1 MKSLENSVRI
11 LFLLVPQLEK
21 LSEPLVIVVL
31 TKLYHVVGG
40 LYMWVGLVAPPF
52 DNLLHGS
59 TSTPSWEFF
68 TTLDYEWS
76 VIRGRRPYWWTI
88 WVCADGHFISPLIAC
103 TGPLIDLLTRRFTH
117 FRAWPPS
124 WP

>member
-1 MKSLENSVRI
+1 M
-11 LFLLVPQLEK
+11 
-21 LSEPLVIVVL
+21 L

-40 LYMWVGLVAPPF
+40 LYMWVGLVATLF
-52 DNLLHGS
+52 DSKLRGS

-88 WVCADGHFISPLIAC
+88 WVCLTGAPLSP
-103 TGPLIDLLTRRFTH
+103 
-117 FRAWPPS
+117 PPHCLCRDH
-124 WP
+124 